1 MFAGGDAGVRIKGGD
16 VRMRVGNVRR
26 REMPGGRGEDERNM
40 FAQEMIA
47 MRNQRG
53 WTQEET
59 AAKMLVSTSTIAN
72 IESGYRPP
80 TAAQAAKADEVFGTP
95 GTFQRHEQR
104 MRGIPFSAGFRP
116 FQPYEEEARVLRM
129 FEHTLVPGLFQTESY
144 ARVLAEAYLEASD
157 QDVKDRVDARM
168 ARQAILSR
176 EDPPPPRVWAVIDEQ
191 VLYRGIGGP
200 AVMLAQVEHLAELAR
215 MQKITIQV
223 IPATCPHP
231 GLLGAFVVA
240 ETDQPTAIV
249 YLETASE
256 GQTVE
261 DPDMAESMTLMFDAL
276 RTEALT
282 GSASLKLIEEAIQ
295 RWKEQ
300 TDT

>member
-1 MFAGGDAGVRIKGGD
+1 MT
-16 VRMRVGNVRR
+16 
-26 REMPGGRGEDERNM
+26 GGRGEDDERSV
-40 FAQEMIA
+40 FAAEMIA

-53 WTQEET
+53 WTQEEL
-59 AAKMLVSTSTIAN
+59 AARMLVSTSTIAN
-72 IESGYRPP
+72 IESGYRAP
-80 TAAQAAKADEVFGTP
+80 TEAQAIKADEVFGTP
-95 GTFQRHEQR
+95 GTFQRHERR

-116 FQPYEEEARVLRM
+116 FHPYEAEARVLRW
-129 FEHTLVPGLFQTESY
+129 FEHSLVPGLFQVEGY
-144 ARVLAEAYLEASD
+144 ARAILEIHPEATE

-168 ARQAILSR
+168 SRQAILFR
-176 EDPPPPRVWAVIDEQ
+176 EDPPSPRVWAVLDEH
-191 VLYRGIGGP
+191 VLYREIGGP

-215 MQKITIQV
+215 MPRITIQV
-223 IPATCPHP
+223 IPATQPHP
-231 GLLGAFVVA
+231 GLLGAFVIA
-240 ETDQPTAIV
+240 QTDQPTAIV

-256 GQTVE
+256 GQTAE

-295 RWKEQ
+295 RWKER

>member
-1 MFAGGDAGVRIKGGD
+1 MKDA
-16 VRMRVGNVRR
+16 NVRR
-26 REMPGGRGEDERNM
+26 REMPGGRGEEERNM
-40 FAQEMIA
+40 FAQELIA

-72 IESGYRPP
+72 IETAYRTP
-80 TAAQAAKADEVFGTP
+80 TSAQAMKADEVFGTP

-104 MRGIPFSAGFRP
+104 LRGIPFSAGFRP
-116 FQPYEEEARVLRM
+116 FHPYEAEARTIKT
-129 FEHTLVPGLFQTESY
+129 FEHTLIPGLFQTESY
-144 ARVLAEAYLEASD
+144 ARVLAEAYLEASE
-157 QDVKDRVDARM
+157 QDVKDRVDARI
-168 ARQAILSR
+168 ARQAILTR
-176 EDPPPPRVWAVIDEQ
+176 EDPPPPRVWAIIDEQ
-191 VLYRGIGGP
+191 VLHRNVGGS
-200 AVMLAQVEHLAELAR
+200 AVMLAQTEHLAHLAR
-215 MQKITIQV
+215 MPRVTIQV
-223 IPATCPHP
+223 IPAGCPHP

-256 GQTVE
+256 GQTIE
-261 DPDMAESMTLMFDAL
+261 GPDMAESMTLMFDAL

-282 GSASLKLIEEAIQ
+282 GSASQRLIEEAIQ

-300 TDT
+300 TQT